1 MLLDLG
7 AVDRY
12 GVAAALDTALRERAV
27 RLDVVRGAVASHS
40 RQGRSGIVALR
51 RAVEARV
58 VDGRPVDSDLETRM
72 SALCRRYGLPAM
84 EFHATV
90 AGYEVDF
97 LVVGAKVVVEC
108 DGWQWHGLDRDQ
120 FEFDR
125 ARDAQLLAAGYVT
138 VRVTWRQLRAEPARV
153 AQRIRCAVD
162 AFSERK
168 VAETA

>member
-1 MLLDLG
+1 
-7 AVDRY
+7 
-12 GVAAALDTALRERAV
+12 
-27 RLDVVRGAVASHS
+27 
-40 RQGRSGIVALR
+40 
-51 RAVEARV
+51 
-58 VDGRPVDSDLETRM
+58 
-72 SALCRRYGLPAM
+72 M